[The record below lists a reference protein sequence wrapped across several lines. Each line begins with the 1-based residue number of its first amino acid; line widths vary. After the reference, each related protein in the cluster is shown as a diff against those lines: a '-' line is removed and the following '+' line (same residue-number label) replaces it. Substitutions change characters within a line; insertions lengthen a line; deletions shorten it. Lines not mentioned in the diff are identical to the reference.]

1 MNKKFLSAI
10 LFGALMVSSTGTFV
24 SCKDYDDDIDN
35 INKELTDIK
44 SKLSDLES
52 KVTTGGAYVTKIESV
67 EGGLKVSVSDGTSY
81 NLTIAGTPAGST
93 VVIDKTTGEISIDG
107 TPTGFF
113 ATTGTTPQGESTAP
127 YVKDGFW
134 YFYDDATKA
143 FVKSEYKA
151 SGNAWAVQKGDSV
164 VLHIPNEAGVMQEI
178 TLPTSSS
185 ALTALNATSSNW
197 TSGKNIAWSKAG
209 ADVTWAGKKG
219 NVTAGQLLIS
229 QLGSETATV
238 TPASYD
244 LGAQTLTL
252 VDIDGKTAPV
262 TVTATAAEGD
272 YVTDRAASPSG
283 KWNLAIAMT
292 DEVTA
297 DNIATA
303 FTKKVNGVDK
313 NVKYA
318 LAVNGT
324 VMTGYEYVID
334 TQTVNESKTNTAYNK
349 DQIDLASKNV
359 ALGTSTL
366 SLNAATAAQAYDSY
380 LTFEGA
386 SKTLAE
392 AKGIT
397 VDGMNITVPATAAAA
412 ATPGLSVTVNILD
425 ITGKIA
431 KNNVALTIAGASVS
445 ETETVAPVSIKISTV
460 NSFSVDLGTIFTNL
474 DANIAQ
480 NADATKTTVTTAD
493 GNFFALTST
502 TAANGLFNVAGNDKI
517 AFKKADGSAATI
529 AERNATK
536 AVITLKMDGGTGSS
550 YVSAAKDIAN
560 IYGTFN
566 LTLTLKDKQGNE
578 LKKVIV
584 PVTVSKPEFDDYY
597 TANQYAGWNEG
608 VLSSVID
615 NSGNTPAFTMP
626 TNLYT
631 INKKAD
637 GTTGMTDAQ
646 PDYVYTYKKAAVDI
660 DNSEVKEAASITF
673 DDVVKDG
680 FLKTTDYKVKASK
693 EVVTVNALTNGGS
706 AEDNKISVSKEFT
719 MKLAPAFNKAK
730 LVYYTNGVAGTV
742 AAVNADGI
750 IAPLTGD
757 GTANKPKNGLA
768 LQYGDE
774 EIAVSA
780 TAIPAS
786 ESDDHKLGGYKVTTG
801 SAATGAV
808 VVGFAKSAESAGTGV
823 NLETGDTGVKIT
835 GLNAG
840 QGGELVVTFTDYA
853 GIKTQATIEYK
864 K

>member
-1 MNKKFLSAI
+1 
-10 LFGALMVSSTGTFV
+10 MVSSTGTFV

-185 ALTALNATSSNW
+185 ALTALNATPNNW
-197 TSGKNIAWSKAG
+197 ISGKNIAWSKAG

-219 NVTAGQLLIS
+219 NVTAGQLLIG

-244 LGAQTLTL
+244 LGAQELTL

-349 DQIDLASKNV
+349 NQIGLASANV

-397 VDGMNITVPATAAAA
+397 VDGMNITVPATAAA
-412 ATPGLSVTVNILD
+412 TSGLSVTVNILD

-431 KNNVALTIAGASVS
+431 KKDVDLTIAGASVS

-502 TAANGLFNVAGNDKI
+502 ISIGDGLYKVAENTAI
-517 AFKKADGSAATI
+517 AFKKADGGAATI
-529 AERNATK
+529 AARNATK
-536 AVITLKMDGGTGSS
+536 AVITLDYASS
-550 YVSAAKDIAN
+550 KYTTAAKDIAN

-646 PDYVYTYKKAAVDI
+646 PDYVYTYKKAAVD
-660 DNSEVKEAASITF
+660 NSEVKEAASITF
-673 DDVVKDG
+673 NDVVKDG
-680 FLKTTDYKVKASK
+680 FLKTTDYKVKASN
-693 EVVTVNALTNGGS
+693 EVVTVNALTGVSN
-706 AEDNKISVSKEFT
+706 AAADNTISVSKEFT

-774 EIAVSA
+774 EIAVST

-808 VVGFAKSAESAGTGV
+808 VVEFAKSAESAGGSVT
-823 NLETGDTGVKIT
+823 LETGDAGVKIAD
-835 GLNAG
+835 LNAG

>member
-185 ALTALNATSSNW
+185 ALTALDATLNNW
-197 TSGKNIAWSKAG
+197 ISGKNIAWSKAG

-219 NVTAGQLLIS
+219 NVAAGQLLIG

-244 LGAQTLTL
+244 LGAQELTL

-349 DQIDLASKNV
+349 NQIGLASANV

-397 VDGMNITVPATAAAA
+397 VDGMNITVPATAAA
-412 ATPGLSVTVNILD
+412 TPGLSVTVNILD

-431 KNNVALTIAGASVS
+431 KKDIILTIAGASVS

-502 TAANGLFNVAGNDKI
+502 TSIGDGLYKVAENTAI
-517 AFKKADGSAATI
+517 AFKKADGGAATI
-529 AERNATK
+529 AARNATK
-536 AVITLKMDGGTGSS
+536 AVITLDYASS
-550 YVSAAKDIAN
+550 KYTTAAKDIAN

-646 PDYVYTYKKAAVDI
+646 PDYVYTYKKAAVD
-660 DNSEVKEAASITF
+660 NSEVKEAASITF
-673 DDVVKDG
+673 NDVVKDG
-680 FLKTTDYKVKASK
+680 FLKTTDYKVKASN
-693 EVVTVNALTNGGS
+693 EVVTVNALTGVSN
-706 AEDNKISVSKEFT
+706 AAADNTISVSKEFT

-774 EIAVSA
+774 EIAVST

-808 VVGFAKSAESAGTGV
+808 VVEFAKSAESAGGSVT
-823 NLETGDTGVKIT
+823 LETGDAGVKIAD
-835 GLNAG
+835 LNAG

>member
-178 TLPTSSS
+178 TLLTSSS
-185 ALTALNATSSNW
+185 ALTALNATPSNW

-219 NVTAGQLLIS
+219 NVAAGQLLIG

-244 LGAQTLTL
+244 LGAQELTL

-349 DQIDLASKNV
+349 ANIGLASANV

-397 VDGMNITVPATAAAA
+397 VDGMNITVPATAAA
-412 ATPGLSVTVNILD
+412 TPGLSVTVNILD

-431 KNNVALTIAGASVS
+431 KKDVVLTIAGASVS

-493 GNFFALTST
+493 GNFFALTSAT
-502 TAANGLFNVAGNDKI
+502 SIGDGLYKVAENTAI
-517 AFKKADGSAATI
+517 AFKKADGGAATI
-529 AERNATK
+529 AARNAIK
-536 AVITLKMDGGTGSS
+536 AVITLNYTGSK
-550 YVSAAKDIAN
+550 YTTAAKDLAN

-566 LTLTLKDKQGNE
+566 LTLTLKDAQGNE

-608 VLSSVID
+608 ILSSVID
-615 NSGNTPAFTMP
+615 NSGNSPAFTMP

-637 GTTGMTDAQ
+637 GTGMTDAQ
-646 PDYVYTYKKAAVDI
+646 PGYTYTYKKAAV

-673 DDVVKDG
+673 TDVVKDG
-680 FLKTTDYKVKASK
+680 FLKTTDYKVKANK
-693 EVVTVNALTNGGS
+693 EVVTVNALTGASN
-706 AEDNKISVSKEFT
+706 AAADNTISVSKEFT

-750 IAPLTGD
+750 IAALTED
-757 GTANKPKNGLA
+757 KTANKPKNGLA

-774 EIAVSA
+774 EIAVST

-786 ESDDHKLGGYKVTTG
+786 ASASNKLGGYQVST
-801 SAATGAV
+801 ADATSGATIK
-808 VVGFAKSAESAGTGV
+808 VGFAKSAESAGGSVT
-823 NLETGDTGVKIT
+823 LEAGDTGVKII

>member
-1 MNKKFLSAI
+1 MI
-10 LFGALMVSSTGTFV
+10 G
-24 SCKDYDDDIDN
+24 
-35 INKELTDIK
+35 
-44 SKLSDLES
+44 
-52 KVTTGGAYVTKIESV
+52 
-67 EGGLKVSVSDGTSY
+67 
-81 NLTIAGTPAGST
+81 
-93 VVIDKTTGEISIDG
+93 
-107 TPTGFF
+107 
-113 ATTGTTPQGESTAP
+113 
-127 YVKDGFW
+127 
-134 YFYDDATKA
+134 
-143 FVKSEYKA
+143 
-151 SGNAWAVQKGDSV
+151 
-164 VLHIPNEAGVMQEI
+164 
-178 TLPTSSS
+178 
-185 ALTALNATSSNW
+185 
-197 TSGKNIAWSKAG
+197 
-209 ADVTWAGKKG
+209 
-219 NVTAGQLLIS
+219 

-244 LGAQTLTL
+244 LGAQELTL

-334 TQTVNESKTNTAYNK
+334 TQTVNESKTNTAYNEAN
-349 DQIDLASKNV
+349 IGLASANV

-386 SKTLAE
+386 SKSLAE

-397 VDGMNITVPATAAAA
+397 VDGMNITVPATAAA
-412 ATPGLSVTVNILD
+412 TPGLSVTVNILD
-425 ITGKIA
+425 IIGKIA
-431 KNNVALTIAGASVS
+431 KNNVALTIAGTSVS

-517 AFKKADGSAATI
+517 AFKQADGGAASI
-529 AERNATK
+529 AARNATK
-536 AVITLKMDGGTGSS
+536 AVITLNYAGSK
-550 YVSAAKDIAN
+550 YTTAAKDLAN

-646 PDYVYTYKKAAVDI
+646 PDYVYTYKKAAVD
-660 DNSEVKEAASITF
+660 NSEVKEAASITF
-673 DDVVKDG
+673 NDVVKDG
-680 FLKTTDYKVKASK
+680 FLKTTDYKVKASN

-706 AEDNKISVSKEFT
+706 AEDNEISVSKEFT

-750 IAPLTGD
+750 IAALTGD

-774 EIAVSA
+774 EIAVST
-780 TAIPAS
+780 TAIPTSA
-786 ESDDHKLGGYKVTTG
+786 SDDHKLGGYKVTTG
-801 SAATGAV
+801 STATGAV
-808 VVGFAKSAESAGTGV
+808 VVGFAKSAESAGGSVT
-823 NLETGDTGVKIT
+823 LETSDTGVKIAD
-835 GLNAG
+835 LNAG

>member
-1 MNKKFLSAI
+1 
-10 LFGALMVSSTGTFV
+10 MVSSTGTFV
-24 SCKDYDDDIDN
+24 SCKDYDDDIDE

-185 ALTALNATSSNW
+185 ALTALNATPSNW

-219 NVTAGQLLIS
+219 NVTAGQLLIG

-349 DQIDLASKNV
+349 NQIGLASANV

-397 VDGMNITVPATAAAA
+397 VDGMNITVPATAAA
-412 ATPGLSVTVNILD
+412 TSGLSVTVNILD

-431 KNNVALTIAGASVS
+431 KKDIILTIAGASVS

-493 GNFFALTST
+493 GNFFALTSAT
-502 TAANGLFNVAGNDKI
+502 SIGDGLYKVAENTAI
-517 AFKKADGSAATI
+517 AFKKADGGAAAI
-529 AERNATK
+529 AARNATK

-615 NSGNTPAFTMP
+615 NSTQNTPAFTMP

-646 PDYVYTYKKAAVDI
+646 PGYVYTYKKAAV

-673 DDVVKDG
+673 TDVVKDG
-680 FLKTTDYKVKASK
+680 FLKTTDYKVKASN

-706 AEDNKISVSKEFT
+706 AEDNGISVSKEFT

-750 IAPLTGD
+750 IAALTGD

-774 EIAVSA
+774 EIAVST

-786 ESDDHKLGGYKVTTG
+786 ASASNKLGGYQVST
-801 SAATGAV
+801 ADATSGATIK
-808 VVGFAKSAESAGTGV
+808 VGFAKSAESAGGSVT
-823 NLETGDTGVKIT
+823 LETSDTGVKIAD
-835 GLNAG
+835 LNAG

>member
-1 MNKKFLSAI
+1 
-10 LFGALMVSSTGTFV
+10 MVSSTGTFV

-185 ALTALNATSSNW
+185 ALTALNATPNNW
-197 TSGKNIAWSKAG
+197 ISGKNIAWSKAG

-219 NVTAGQLLIS
+219 NVTAGQLLIG

-244 LGAQTLTL
+244 LGAQELTL

-349 DQIDLASKNV
+349 ANIGLANANV

-397 VDGMNITVPATAAAA
+397 VDGMNITVPATAAA
-412 ATPGLSVTVNILD
+412 TSGLSVTVNILD

-431 KNNVALTIAGASVS
+431 KKDIILTIAGASVS

-502 TAANGLFNVAGNDKI
+502 TSIGDGLYKVAENTAI
-517 AFKKADGSAATI
+517 AFKKADGGAATI
-529 AERNATK
+529 AARNATK
-536 AVITLKMDGGTGSS
+536 AVITLDYASS
-550 YVSAAKDIAN
+550 KYTTAAKDIAN

-646 PDYVYTYKKAAVDI
+646 PDYVYTYKKAAVD
-660 DNSEVKEAASITF
+660 NSEVKEAASITF
-673 DDVVKDG
+673 NDVVKDG
-680 FLKTTDYKVKASK
+680 FLKTTDYKVKASN
-693 EVVTVNALTNGGS
+693 EVVTVNALTGVSN
-706 AEDNKISVSKEFT
+706 AAADNTISVSKEFT

-730 LVYYTNGVAGTV
+730 LVYYTDGVAGTV
-742 AAVNADGI
+742 AAVGVDNV
-750 IAPLTGD
+750 IATLSGD
-757 GTANKPKNGLA
+757 GTKDNKYNGLA
-768 LQYGDE
+768 LEYGDE
-774 EIAVSA
+774 ILAVNSGKIGQTTTEKLNNYTILDA
-780 TAIPAS
+780 SGTAAEGVVKIELSLAENS
-786 ESDDHKLGGYKVTTG
+786 LGELESTPLT
-801 SAATGAV
+801 ATGVALKALAP
-808 VVGFAKSAESAGTGV
+808 GNSGK
-823 NLETGDTGVKIT
+823 LI
-835 GLNAG
+835 
-840 QGGELVVTFTDYA
+840 VTFTDYA

>member
-1 MNKKFLSAI
+1 
-10 LFGALMVSSTGTFV
+10 MVSSTGTFV

-185 ALTALNATSSNW
+185 ALTALNATPSNW

-219 NVTAGQLLIS
+219 NVAAGQLLIG

-244 LGAQTLTL
+244 LGAQELTL

-334 TQTVNESKTNTAYNK
+334 TQTVNESKTNTAYNEAN
-349 DQIDLASKNV
+349 IGLASANV

-397 VDGMNITVPATAAAA
+397 VDGMNITVPATAAA
-412 ATPGLSVTVNILD
+412 TPGLSVTVNILD

-431 KNNVALTIAGASVS
+431 KKDVVLTIAGASVS

-493 GNFFALTST
+493 GNFFALTSATSIGDGLYKVAENT
-502 TAANGLFNVAGNDKI
+502 TI
-517 AFKKADGSAATI
+517 AFKKADGGAATI
-529 AERNATK
+529 AARNAIK
-536 AVITLKMDGGTGSS
+536 AVITLNYTGSK
-550 YVSAAKDIAN
+550 YTTAAKDLAN

-566 LTLTLKDKQGNE
+566 LTLTLKDAQGNE

-608 VLSSVID
+608 ILSSVID
-615 NSGNTPAFTMP
+615 NSGNSPAFTMP

-637 GTTGMTDAQ
+637 GTGMTDAQ
-646 PDYVYTYKKAAVDI
+646 PGYTYTYKKAAV

-673 DDVVKDG
+673 TDVVKDG
-680 FLKTTDYKVKASK
+680 FLKTTDYKVKANK
-693 EVVTVNALTNGGS
+693 EVVTVNALTGASN
-706 AEDNKISVSKEFT
+706 AAADNTISVSKEFT

-750 IAPLTGD
+750 IAALTED
-757 GTANKPKNGLA
+757 KTANKPKNGLA

-774 EIAVSA
+774 EIAVGT

-786 ESDDHKLGGYKVTTG
+786 ASASNKLGGYQVST
-801 SAATGAV
+801 ADATSGATIK
-808 VVGFAKSAESAGTGV
+808 VGFAKSAESAGGSVT
-823 NLETGDTGVKIT
+823 LEAGDTGVKIT

>member
-185 ALTALNATSSNW
+185 ALTALDATLNNW
-197 TSGKNIAWSKAG
+197 ISGKNIAWSKAG

-219 NVTAGQLLIS
+219 NVTAGQLLIG

-244 LGAQTLTL
+244 LGAQELTL

-349 DQIDLASKNV
+349 NQIGLASANV

-397 VDGMNITVPATAAAA
+397 VDGMNITVPATAAA
-412 ATPGLSVTVNILD
+412 TPGLSVTVNILD

-431 KNNVALTIAGASVS
+431 KKDVDLTIAGASVS

-502 TAANGLFNVAGNDKI
+502 ISIGDGLYKVAENTAI
-517 AFKKADGSAATI
+517 AFKKADGGAATI
-529 AERNATK
+529 AARNATK
-536 AVITLKMDGGTGSS
+536 AVITLDYASS
-550 YVSAAKDIAN
+550 KYTTAAKDIAN

-646 PDYVYTYKKAAVDI
+646 PDYVYTYKKAAVD
-660 DNSEVKEAASITF
+660 NSEVKEAASITF
-673 DDVVKDG
+673 NDVVKDG
-680 FLKTTDYKVKASK
+680 FLKTTDYKVKASN
-693 EVVTVNALTNGGS
+693 EVVTVNALTGVSN
-706 AEDNKISVSKEFT
+706 AAADNTISVSKEFT

-774 EIAVSA
+774 EIAVST

-808 VVGFAKSAESAGTGV
+808 VVEFAKSAESAGGSVT
-823 NLETGDTGVKIT
+823 LETGDAGVKIAD
-835 GLNAG
+835 LNAG

>member
-1 MNKKFLSAI
+1 M
-10 LFGALMVSSTGTFV
+10 

-185 ALTALNATSSNW
+185 ALTALNATPSNW

-219 NVTAGQLLIS
+219 NVAAGQLLIG

-244 LGAQTLTL
+244 LGAQELTL

-349 DQIDLASKNV
+349 ANIGLASANV

-397 VDGMNITVPATAAAA
+397 VDGMNITVPATAAA
-412 ATPGLSVTVNILD
+412 TPGLSVTVNILD

-431 KNNVALTIAGASVS
+431 KKDVVLTIAGASVS

-493 GNFFALTST
+493 GNFFALTSAT
-502 TAANGLFNVAGNDKI
+502 SIGDGLYKVAENTAI
-517 AFKKADGSAATI
+517 AFKKADGGAATI
-529 AERNATK
+529 AARNAIK
-536 AVITLKMDGGTGSS
+536 AVITLNYTGSK
-550 YVSAAKDIAN
+550 YTTAAKDLAN

-566 LTLTLKDKQGNE
+566 LTLTLKDAQGNE

-608 VLSSVID
+608 ILSSVID
-615 NSGNTPAFTMP
+615 NSGNSPAFTMP

-637 GTTGMTDAQ
+637 GTGMTDAQ
-646 PDYVYTYKKAAVDI
+646 PGYTYTYKKAAV

-673 DDVVKDG
+673 TDVVKDS
-680 FLKTTDYKVKASK
+680 FLKTTDYKVKANK
-693 EVVTVNALTNGGS
+693 EVVTVNALTGASN
-706 AEDNKISVSKEFT
+706 AAADNTISVSKEFT

-750 IAPLTGD
+750 IAALTED
-757 GTANKPKNGLA
+757 KTANKPKNGLA

-774 EIAVSA
+774 EIAVST

-786 ESDDHKLGGYKVTTG
+786 ASASNKLGGYQVST
-801 SAATGAV
+801 ADATSGATIK
-808 VVGFAKSAESAGTGV
+808 VGFAKSAESAGGSVT
-823 NLETGDTGVKIT
+823 LEAGDTGVKIT

>member
-1 MNKKFLSAI
+1 
-10 LFGALMVSSTGTFV
+10 MVSSTGTFV

-185 ALTALNATSSNW
+185 ALTALNATPSNW

-219 NVTAGQLLIS
+219 NVTAGQLLIG

-244 LGAQTLTL
+244 LGAQELTL

-349 DQIDLASKNV
+349 ANIGLANANV

-386 SKTLAE
+386 SKSLAE

-397 VDGMNITVPATAAAA
+397 VDGMNITVPATAAA
-412 ATPGLSVTVNILD
+412 TSGLSVTVNILD

-431 KNNVALTIAGASVS
+431 KKDIILTIAGASVS

-502 TAANGLFNVAGNDKI
+502 TAANGLFNVADNGKI
-517 AFKKADGSAATI
+517 AFKKADGGAASI
-529 AERNATK
+529 AARNATK
-536 AVITLKMDGGTGSS
+536 AVITLNYAGSK
-550 YVSAAKDIAN
+550 YTTAAKDLAN

-566 LTLTLKDKQGNE
+566 LTLTLKDAQGNE

-615 NSGNTPAFTMP
+615 NSTQNTPAFTMP

-637 GTTGMTDAQ
+637 GTGMTDAQ
-646 PDYVYTYKKAAVDI
+646 PGYTYTYKKADA
-660 DNSEVKEAASITF
+660 SEVKNVDAITF
-673 DDVVKDG
+673 NDVVKNG
-680 FLKTTDYKVKASK
+680 FLKTTDYKVKANK
-693 EVVTVNALTNGGS
+693 EVVTVNALTGVSN
-706 AEDNKISVSKEFT
+706 AAADNTISVSKEFT

-750 IAPLTGD
+750 IAALTGD

-774 EIAVSA
+774 EIAVST

-786 ESDDHKLGGYKVTTG
+786 ASASNKLGGYQVSTADATSGATIKVE
-801 SAATGAV
+801 
-808 VVGFAKSAESAGTGV
+808 FAKSAESAGGSV
-823 NLETGDTGVKIT
+823 NLESGNTGVKIAD
-835 GLNAG
+835 LNAG

>member
-1 MNKKFLSAI
+1 
-10 LFGALMVSSTGTFV
+10 MVSSTGTFV

-185 ALTALNATSSNW
+185 ALTALNATPSNW

-219 NVTAGQLLIS
+219 NVAAGQLLIG

-244 LGAQTLTL
+244 LGAQELTL

-349 DQIDLASKNV
+349 ANIGLASANV

-386 SKTLAE
+386 SKILAE

-397 VDGMNITVPATAAAA
+397 VDGMNITVPATAAA
-412 ATPGLSVTVNILD
+412 TPGLSVTVNILD

-431 KNNVALTIAGASVS
+431 KKDVVLTIAGASVS

-493 GNFFALTST
+493 GNFFALTSAT
-502 TAANGLFNVAGNDKI
+502 SIGDGLYKVAENTAI
-517 AFKKADGSAATI
+517 AFKKADGGAATI
-529 AERNATK
+529 AARNAIK
-536 AVITLKMDGGTGSS
+536 AVITLNYTGSK
-550 YVSAAKDIAN
+550 YTTAAKDLAN

-566 LTLTLKDKQGNE
+566 LTLTLKDAQGNE

-608 VLSSVID
+608 ILSSVID
-615 NSGNTPAFTMP
+615 NSGNSPAFTMP

-637 GTTGMTDAQ
+637 GTGMTDAQ
-646 PDYVYTYKKAAVDI
+646 PGYTYTYKKAAV

-673 DDVVKDG
+673 IDVVKDG
-680 FLKTTDYKVKASK
+680 FLKTTDYKVKANK
-693 EVVTVNALTNGGS
+693 EVVTVNALTGASN
-706 AEDNKISVSKEFT
+706 AAADNTISVSKEFT

-750 IAPLTGD
+750 IAALTED
-757 GTANKPKNGLA
+757 KTANKPKNGLA

-774 EIAVSA
+774 EIAVST

-786 ESDDHKLGGYKVTTG
+786 ASASNKLGGYQVST
-801 SAATGAV
+801 ADATSGATIK
-808 VVGFAKSAESAGTGV
+808 VGFAKSAESAGGSVT
-823 NLETGDTGVKIT
+823 LEAGDTGVKII

>member
-185 ALTALNATSSNW
+185 ALTALNATPSNW

-219 NVTAGQLLIS
+219 NVAAGQLLIG

-244 LGAQTLTL
+244 LGAQELTL

-349 DQIDLASKNV
+349 ANIGLASANV

-397 VDGMNITVPATAAAA
+397 VDGMNITVPATAAA
-412 ATPGLSVTVNILD
+412 TPGLSVTVNILD

-431 KNNVALTIAGASVS
+431 KKDVVLTIAGASVS

-493 GNFFALTST
+493 GNFFALTSAT
-502 TAANGLFNVAGNDKI
+502 SIGDGLYKVAENTAI
-517 AFKKADGSAATI
+517 AFKKADGGAATI
-529 AERNATK
+529 AARNAIK
-536 AVITLKMDGGTGSS
+536 AVITLNYTGSK
-550 YVSAAKDIAN
+550 YTTAAKDLAN

-566 LTLTLKDKQGNE
+566 LTLTLKDAQGNE

-608 VLSSVID
+608 ILSSVID
-615 NSGNTPAFTMP
+615 NSGNSPAFTMP

-637 GTTGMTDAQ
+637 GTGMTDAQ
-646 PDYVYTYKKAAVDI
+646 PGYTYTYKKAAV

-673 DDVVKDG
+673 TDVVKDG
-680 FLKTTDYKVKASK
+680 FLKTTDYKVKANK
-693 EVVTVNALTNGGS
+693 KVVTVNALTGASN
-706 AEDNKISVSKEFT
+706 AAADNTISVSKEFT

-750 IAPLTGD
+750 IAALTED
-757 GTANKPKNGLA
+757 KTANKPKNGLA

-774 EIAVSA
+774 EIAVST

-786 ESDDHKLGGYKVTTG
+786 ASASNKLGGYQVST
-801 SAATGAV
+801 ADATSGATIK
-808 VVGFAKSAESAGTGV
+808 VGFAKSAESAGGSVT
-823 NLETGDTGVKIT
+823 LEAGNTGVKIT

>member
-1 MNKKFLSAI
+1 
-10 LFGALMVSSTGTFV
+10 MVSSTGTFV

-185 ALTALNATSSNW
+185 ALTALNATPNNW
-197 TSGKNIAWSKAG
+197 ISGKNIAWSKAG

-219 NVTAGQLLIS
+219 NVAAGQLLIG

-244 LGAQTLTL
+244 LGAQELTL

-349 DQIDLASKNV
+349 ANIGLANANV

-397 VDGMNITVPATAAAA
+397 VDGMNITVPATAAA
-412 ATPGLSVTVNILD
+412 TSGLSVTVNILD

-431 KNNVALTIAGASVS
+431 KKDIILTIAGASVS

-502 TAANGLFNVAGNDKI
+502 ISIGDGLYKVAENTAI
-517 AFKKADGSAATI
+517 AFKKADGGAATI
-529 AERNATK
+529 AARNATK
-536 AVITLKMDGGTGSS
+536 AVITLDYASS
-550 YVSAAKDIAN
+550 KYTTAAKDIAN

-646 PDYVYTYKKAAVDI
+646 PDYVYTYKKAAVD
-660 DNSEVKEAASITF
+660 NSEVKEAASITF
-673 DDVVKDG
+673 NDVVKDG
-680 FLKTTDYKVKASK
+680 FLKTTDYKVKASN
-693 EVVTVNALTNGGS
+693 EVVTVNALTGVSN
-706 AEDNKISVSKEFT
+706 AAADNTISVSKEFT

-774 EIAVSA
+774 EIAVST

-808 VVGFAKSAESAGTGV
+808 VVEFAKSAESAGGSVT
-823 NLETGDTGVKIT
+823 LETGDAGVKIAD
-835 GLNAG
+835 LNAG

>member
-185 ALTALNATSSNW
+185 ALTALNATPNNW
-197 TSGKNIAWSKAG
+197 ISGKNIAWSKAG

-219 NVTAGQLLIS
+219 NVTAGQLLIG

-244 LGAQTLTL
+244 LGAQELTL

-349 DQIDLASKNV
+349 ANIGLANANV

-397 VDGMNITVPATAAAA
+397 VDGMNITVPATAAA
-412 ATPGLSVTVNILD
+412 TSGLSVTVNILD

-431 KNNVALTIAGASVS
+431 KKDIILTIAGASVS

-502 TAANGLFNVAGNDKI
+502 ISIGDGLYKVAENTAI
-517 AFKKADGSAATI
+517 AFKKADGGAATI
-529 AERNATK
+529 AARNATK
-536 AVITLKMDGGTGSS
+536 AVITLDYASS
-550 YVSAAKDIAN
+550 KYITAAKDIAN

-646 PDYVYTYKKAAVDI
+646 PDYVYTYKKAAVD
-660 DNSEVKEAASITF
+660 NSEVKEAASITF
-673 DDVVKDG
+673 NDVVKDG
-680 FLKTTDYKVKASK
+680 FLKTTDYKVKASN
-693 EVVTVNALTNGGS
+693 EVVTVNALTGVSN
-706 AEDNKISVSKEFT
+706 AAADNTISVSKEFT

-774 EIAVSA
+774 EIAVST

-808 VVGFAKSAESAGTGV
+808 VVEFAKSAESAGGSVT
-823 NLETGDTGVKIT
+823 LETGDAGVKIAD
-835 GLNAG
+835 LNAG

>member
-67 EGGLKVSVSDGTSY
+67 EGGLKVSVSEGTSY

-113 ATTGTTPQGESTAP
+113 ATTGTTPQGESTAT

-185 ALTALNATSSNW
+185 ALTALNATPSNW

-219 NVTAGQLLIS
+219 NVAAGQLLIG

-244 LGAQTLTL
+244 LGAQELTL

-349 DQIDLASKNV
+349 ANIGLASANV

-397 VDGMNITVPATAAAA
+397 VDGMNITVPATAAA
-412 ATPGLSVTVNILD
+412 TPGLSVTVNILD

-431 KNNVALTIAGASVS
+431 KKDVVLTIAGASVS

-493 GNFFALTST
+493 GNFFALTSAT
-502 TAANGLFNVAGNDKI
+502 SIGDGLYKVAENTAI
-517 AFKKADGSAATI
+517 AFKKADGGAATI
-529 AERNATK
+529 AARNAIK
-536 AVITLKMDGGTGSS
+536 AVITLNYTGSK
-550 YVSAAKDIAN
+550 YTTAAKDLAN

-566 LTLTLKDKQGNE
+566 LTLTLKDAQGNE

-608 VLSSVID
+608 ILSSVID
-615 NSGNTPAFTMP
+615 NSGNSPAFTMP

-637 GTTGMTDAQ
+637 GTGMTDAQ
-646 PDYVYTYKKAAVDI
+646 PGYTYTYKKAAV

-673 DDVVKDG
+673 TDVVKDG
-680 FLKTTDYKVKASK
+680 FLKTTDYKVKANK
-693 EVVTVNALTNGGS
+693 EVVTVNALTGASN
-706 AEDNKISVSKEFT
+706 AAADNTISVSKEFT

-750 IAPLTGD
+750 IAALTED
-757 GTANKPKNGLA
+757 KTANKPKNGLA

-774 EIAVSA
+774 EIAVST

-786 ESDDHKLGGYKVTTG
+786 ASASNKLGGYQVST
-801 SAATGAV
+801 ADATSGATIK
-808 VVGFAKSAESAGTGV
+808 VGFAKSAESAGGSVT
-823 NLETGDTGVKIT
+823 LEAGDTGVKII

>member
-185 ALTALNATSSNW
+185 ALTALNATPNNW
-197 TSGKNIAWSKAG
+197 ISGKNIAWSKAG

-219 NVTAGQLLIS
+219 NVTAGQLLIG

-244 LGAQTLTL
+244 LGAQELTL

-349 DQIDLASKNV
+349 NQIGLASANV

-397 VDGMNITVPATAAAA
+397 VDGMNITVPATAAA
-412 ATPGLSVTVNILD
+412 TPGLSVTVNILD

-431 KNNVALTIAGASVS
+431 KKDVDLTIAGASVS

-502 TAANGLFNVAGNDKI
+502 ISIGDGLYKVAENTAI
-517 AFKKADGSAATI
+517 AFKKADGGAATI
-529 AERNATK
+529 AARNATK
-536 AVITLKMDGGTGSS
+536 AVITLDYASS
-550 YVSAAKDIAN
+550 KYTTAAKDIAN

-608 VLSSVID
+608 ILSSVID
-615 NSGNTPAFTMP
+615 NSTQDAPKVEMSDK
-626 TNLYT
+626 LYT
-631 INKKAD
+631 VNKKAD
-637 GTTGMTDAQ
+637 GSPMTSGNLAYTFKYTG
-646 PDYVYTYKKAAVDI
+646 Y
-660 DNSEVKEAASITF
+660 
-673 DDVVKDG
+673 DG
-680 FLKTTDYKVKASK
+680 SSQSGYQL
-693 EVVTVNALTNGGS
+693 
-706 AEDNKISVSKEFT
+706 
-719 MKLAPAFNKAK
+719 PR
-730 LVYYTNGVAGTV
+730 
-742 AAVNADGI
+742 
-750 IAPLTGD
+750 
-757 GTANKPKNGLA
+757 KP
-768 LQYGDE
+768 
-774 EIAVSA
+774 
-780 TAIPAS
+780 
-786 ESDDHKLGGYKVTTG
+786 
-801 SAATGAV
+801 
-808 VVGFAKSAESAGTGV
+808 
-823 NLETGDTGVKIT
+823 
-835 GLNAG
+835 
-840 QGGELVVTFTDYA
+840 
-853 GIKTQATIEYK
+853 
-864 K
+864 

>member
-1 MNKKFLSAI
+1 
-10 LFGALMVSSTGTFV
+10 MVSSTGTFV

-185 ALTALNATSSNW
+185 ALTALNATPSNW

-219 NVTAGQLLIS
+219 NVTAGQLLIG

-244 LGAQTLTL
+244 LGAQELTL

-349 DQIDLASKNV
+349 ANIGLASANV

-397 VDGMNITVPATAAAA
+397 VDGMNITVPATAAA
-412 ATPGLSVTVNILD
+412 TPGLSVTVNILD

-431 KNNVALTIAGASVS
+431 KKDVVLTIAGASVS

-493 GNFFALTST
+493 GNFFALTSAT
-502 TAANGLFNVAGNDKI
+502 SIGDGLYKVAENTAI
-517 AFKKADGSAATI
+517 AFKKADGGAATI
-529 AERNATK
+529 AARNAIK
-536 AVITLKMDGGTGSS
+536 AVITLNYTGSK
-550 YVSAAKDIAN
+550 YTTAAKDLAN

-566 LTLTLKDKQGNE
+566 LTLTLKDAQGNE

-608 VLSSVID
+608 ILSSVID
-615 NSGNTPAFTMP
+615 NSGNSPAFTMP

-637 GTTGMTDAQ
+637 GTGMTDAQ
-646 PDYVYTYKKAAVDI
+646 PGYTYTYKKAAV

-673 DDVVKDG
+673 TDVVKDG
-680 FLKTTDYKVKASK
+680 FLKTTDYKVKANK
-693 EVVTVNALTNGGS
+693 EVVTVNALTGASN
-706 AEDNKISVSKEFT
+706 AAADNTISVSKEFT

-750 IAPLTGD
+750 IAALTED
-757 GTANKPKNGLA
+757 KTANKPKNGLA

-774 EIAVSA
+774 EIAVST

-786 ESDDHKLGGYKVTTG
+786 ANASNKLGGYQVST
-801 SAATGAV
+801 ADATSGATIK
-808 VVGFAKSAESAGTGV
+808 VGFAKSAESAGGSVT
-823 NLETGDTGVKIT
+823 LEAGDTGVKIT

>member
-1 MNKKFLSAI
+1 
-10 LFGALMVSSTGTFV
+10 MVSSTGTFV

-185 ALTALNATSSNW
+185 ALTALNATPSNW

-219 NVTAGQLLIS
+219 NVAAGQLLIG
-229 QLGSETATV
+229 QLESETATV

-244 LGAQTLTL
+244 LGAQELTL

-349 DQIDLASKNV
+349 ANIGLASANV

-397 VDGMNITVPATAAAA
+397 VDGMNITVPATAAA
-412 ATPGLSVTVNILD
+412 TPGLSVTVNILD

-431 KNNVALTIAGASVS
+431 KKDVVLTIAGASVS

-493 GNFFALTST
+493 GNFFALTSAT
-502 TAANGLFNVAGNDKI
+502 SIGDGLYKVAENTAI
-517 AFKKADGSAATI
+517 AFKKADGGAATI
-529 AERNATK
+529 AARNAIK
-536 AVITLKMDGGTGSS
+536 AVITLNYTGSK
-550 YVSAAKDIAN
+550 YTTAAKDLAN

-566 LTLTLKDKQGNE
+566 LTLTLKDAQGNE

-608 VLSSVID
+608 ILSSVID
-615 NSGNTPAFTMP
+615 NSGNSPAFTMP

-637 GTTGMTDAQ
+637 GTGMTDAQ
-646 PDYVYTYKKAAVDI
+646 PGYTYTYKKAAV

-673 DDVVKDG
+673 TDVVKDG
-680 FLKTTDYKVKASK
+680 FLKTTDYKVKANK
-693 EVVTVNALTNGGS
+693 EVVTVNALTGASN
-706 AEDNKISVSKEFT
+706 AAADNTISVSKEFT

-750 IAPLTGD
+750 IAALTED
-757 GTANKPKNGLA
+757 KIANKPKNGLA

-774 EIAVSA
+774 EIAVST

-786 ESDDHKLGGYKVTTG
+786 ASASNKLGGYQVST
-801 SAATGAV
+801 ADATSGATIK
-808 VVGFAKSAESAGTGV
+808 VGFAKSAESAGGSVT
-823 NLETGDTGVKIT
+823 LEAGDAGVKIT

>member
-1 MNKKFLSAI
+1 
-10 LFGALMVSSTGTFV
+10 MVSSTGTFV

-185 ALTALNATSSNW
+185 ALTALDATLNNW
-197 TSGKNIAWSKAG
+197 ISGKNIAWSKAG

-219 NVTAGQLLIS
+219 NVAAGQLLIG

-244 LGAQTLTL
+244 LGAQELTL

-349 DQIDLASKNV
+349 ANIGLANANV

-397 VDGMNITVPATAAAA
+397 VDGMNITVPATAAA
-412 ATPGLSVTVNILD
+412 TSGLSVTVNILD

-431 KNNVALTIAGASVS
+431 KKDVDLTIAGASVS

-502 TAANGLFNVAGNDKI
+502 TSIGDGLYKVAENTAI
-517 AFKKADGSAATI
+517 AFKKADGGAATI
-529 AERNATK
+529 AARNATK
-536 AVITLKMDGGTGSS
+536 AVITLDYASS
-550 YVSAAKDIAN
+550 KYTTAAKDIAN

-646 PDYVYTYKKAAVDI
+646 PDYVYTYKKAAVD
-660 DNSEVKEAASITF
+660 NSEVKEAASITF
-673 DDVVKDG
+673 NDVVKDG
-680 FLKTTDYKVKASK
+680 FLKTTDYKVKASN
-693 EVVTVNALTNGGS
+693 EVVTVNALTGVSN
-706 AEDNKISVSKEFT
+706 AAADNTISVSKEFT

-730 LVYYTNGVAGTV
+730 LVYYTDGVAGTV
-742 AAVNADGI
+742 AAVGVDNV
-750 IAPLTGD
+750 IATLSGD
-757 GTANKPKNGLA
+757 GTKDNKYNGLA
-768 LQYGDE
+768 LEYGDE
-774 EIAVSA
+774 ILAVNSGKIGQTTTEKLNNYTILDA
-780 TAIPAS
+780 SGTADEGVVKIELSLAENS
-786 ESDDHKLGGYKVTTG
+786 LGGLESTPLT
-801 SAATGAV
+801 ATGVALKALAP
-808 VVGFAKSAESAGTGV
+808 GNSGK
-823 NLETGDTGVKIT
+823 LI
-835 GLNAG
+835 
-840 QGGELVVTFTDYA
+840 VTFTDYA

>member
-1 MNKKFLSAI
+1 
-10 LFGALMVSSTGTFV
+10 MVSSTGTFV

-185 ALTALNATSSNW
+185 ALTALNATPSNW

-219 NVTAGQLLIS
+219 NVAAGQLLIG

-244 LGAQTLTL
+244 LGAQELTL

-349 DQIDLASKNV
+349 ANIGLASVNV

-397 VDGMNITVPATAAAA
+397 VDGMNITVPATAAA
-412 ATPGLSVTVNILD
+412 TPGLSVTVNILD

-431 KNNVALTIAGASVS
+431 KKDVVLTIAGASVS

-493 GNFFALTST
+493 GNFFALTSAT
-502 TAANGLFNVAGNDKI
+502 SIGDGLYKVAENTAI
-517 AFKKADGSAATI
+517 AFKKADGGAATI
-529 AERNATK
+529 AARNAIK
-536 AVITLKMDGGTGSS
+536 AVITLNYTGSK
-550 YVSAAKDIAN
+550 YTTAAKDLAN

-566 LTLTLKDKQGNE
+566 LTLTLKDAQGNE

-608 VLSSVID
+608 ILSSVID
-615 NSGNTPAFTMP
+615 NSGNSPAFTMP

-637 GTTGMTDAQ
+637 GTGMTDAQ
-646 PDYVYTYKKAAVDI
+646 PGYTYTYKKAAV

-673 DDVVKDG
+673 TDVVKDG
-680 FLKTTDYKVKASK
+680 FLKTTDYKVKANK
-693 EVVTVNALTNGGS
+693 EVVTVNALTGASN
-706 AEDNKISVSKEFT
+706 AAADNTISVSKEFT

-750 IAPLTGD
+750 IAALTED
-757 GTANKPKNGLA
+757 KTANKPKNGLA

-774 EIAVSA
+774 EIAVST

-786 ESDDHKLGGYKVTTG
+786 ASASNKLGGYQVST
-801 SAATGAV
+801 ADATSGATIK
-808 VVGFAKSAESAGTGV
+808 VGFAKSAESAGGSVT
-823 NLETGDTGVKIT
+823 LEAGDTGVKII

>member
-185 ALTALNATSSNW
+185 ALTALNATPSNW

-219 NVTAGQLLIS
+219 NVAAGQLLIG

-244 LGAQTLTL
+244 LGAQELTL

-349 DQIDLASKNV
+349 ANIGLASANV

-397 VDGMNITVPATAAAA
+397 VDGMNITVPATAAA
-412 ATPGLSVTVNILD
+412 TPGLSVTVNILD

-431 KNNVALTIAGASVS
+431 KKDVVLTIAGASVS

-493 GNFFALTST
+493 GNFFALTSAT
-502 TAANGLFNVAGNDKI
+502 SIGDGLYKVAENTAI
-517 AFKKADGSAATI
+517 AFKKADGGAATI
-529 AERNATK
+529 AARNAIK
-536 AVITLKMDGGTGSS
+536 AVITLNYTGSK
-550 YVSAAKDIAN
+550 YTTAAKDLAN

-566 LTLTLKDKQGNE
+566 LTLTLKDAQGNE

-608 VLSSVID
+608 ILSSVID
-615 NSGNTPAFTMP
+615 NSGNSPAFTMP

-637 GTTGMTDAQ
+637 GTGMTNAQ
-646 PDYVYTYKKAAVDI
+646 PGYTYTYKKAAVN
-660 DNSEVKEAASITF
+660 NSEVKEAASITF
-673 DDVVKDG
+673 TDVVKDG
-680 FLKTTDYKVKASK
+680 FLKTTDYKVKANK
-693 EVVTVNALTNGGS
+693 EVVTVNALTGASN
-706 AEDNKISVSKEFT
+706 AAADNTISVSKEFT

-750 IAPLTGD
+750 IAALTED
-757 GTANKPKNGLA
+757 KTANKPKNGLA

-774 EIAVSA
+774 EIAVST

-786 ESDDHKLGGYKVTTG
+786 ASASNKLGGYQVST
-801 SAATGAV
+801 ADATSGATIK
-808 VVGFAKSAESAGTGV
+808 VGFAKSAESAGGSVT
-823 NLETGDTGVKIT
+823 LEAGGTGVKIT

>member
-1 MNKKFLSAI
+1 
-10 LFGALMVSSTGTFV
+10 MVSSTGTFV
-24 SCKDYDDDIDN
+24 SCKDYDDDIDE

-185 ALTALNATSSNW
+185 ALTALNATPSNW

-219 NVTAGQLLIS
+219 NVAAGQLLIG

-244 LGAQTLTL
+244 LGAQELTL

-349 DQIDLASKNV
+349 ANIGLASVNV

-397 VDGMNITVPATAAAA
+397 VDGMNITVPATAAA
-412 ATPGLSVTVNILD
+412 TSGLSVTVNILD

-431 KNNVALTIAGASVS
+431 KKDVALTIAGASVS

-517 AFKKADGSAATI
+517 AFKKADGGAASI
-529 AERNATK
+529 AARNATK

-566 LTLTLKDKQGNE
+566 LTLTLKDAQGNE

-615 NSGNTPAFTMP
+615 NSTQNSPAFTMP

-637 GTTGMTDAQ
+637 STTGMTDAQ
-646 PDYVYTYKKAAVDI
+646 PGYTYTYKKTDA
-660 DNSEVKEAASITF
+660 SEVKNVASITF
-673 DDVVKDG
+673 TDVVKDG

-693 EVVTVNALTNGGS
+693 EVVTVNALTNNGV
-706 AEDNKISVSKEFT
+706 ATDNAISVSKEFT

-774 EIAVSA
+774 EIAVST
-780 TAIPAS
+780 TAIPTSAS
-786 ESDDHKLGGYKVTTG
+786 NDHKLGGYEVTTG

-808 VVGFAKSAESAGTGV
+808 VVEFAKSAESAGTGV
-823 NLETGDTGVKIT
+823 NLEAGDTGVKII

>member
-1 MNKKFLSAI
+1 
-10 LFGALMVSSTGTFV
+10 MVSSTGTFV

-185 ALTALNATSSNW
+185 ALTALNATPSNW

-219 NVTAGQLLIS
+219 NVAAGQLLIG

-244 LGAQTLTL
+244 LGAQELTL

-334 TQTVNESKTNTAYNK
+334 TQTVNESKTNTAYYKAN
-349 DQIDLASKNV
+349 IGLASANV

-397 VDGMNITVPATAAAA
+397 VDGMNITVPATAAA
-412 ATPGLSVTVNILD
+412 TPGLSVTVNILD

-431 KNNVALTIAGASVS
+431 KKDVVLTIAGASVS

-493 GNFFALTST
+493 GNFFALTSAT
-502 TAANGLFNVAGNDKI
+502 SIGDGLYKVAENTAI
-517 AFKKADGSAATI
+517 AFKKADGGAATI
-529 AERNATK
+529 AARNAIK
-536 AVITLKMDGGTGSS
+536 AVITLNYTGSK
-550 YVSAAKDIAN
+550 YTTAAKDLAN

-566 LTLTLKDKQGNE
+566 LTLTLKDAQGNE

-608 VLSSVID
+608 ILSSVID
-615 NSGNTPAFTMP
+615 NSGNSPAFTMP

-637 GTTGMTDAQ
+637 GTGMTDAQ
-646 PDYVYTYKKAAVDI
+646 PGYTYTYKKAAV

-673 DDVVKDG
+673 TDVVKDG
-680 FLKTTDYKVKASK
+680 FLKTTDYKVKANK
-693 EVVTVNALTNGGS
+693 EVVTVNALTGASN
-706 AEDNKISVSKEFT
+706 AAADNTISVSKEFT

-750 IAPLTGD
+750 IAALTED
-757 GTANKPKNGLA
+757 KTANKPKNGLA

-774 EIAVSA
+774 EIAVST

-786 ESDDHKLGGYKVTTG
+786 ASASNKLGGYQVST
-801 SAATGAV
+801 ADATSGATIK
-808 VVGFAKSAESAGTGV
+808 VGFAKSAESAGGSVT
-823 NLETGDTGVKIT
+823 LEAGDTGVKIT

>member
-1 MNKKFLSAI
+1 
-10 LFGALMVSSTGTFV
+10 MVSSTGTFV

-219 NVTAGQLLIS
+219 NVTAGQLLIG

-397 VDGMNITVPATAAAA
+397 VDGMNITVPATAAA
-412 ATPGLSVTVNILD
+412 TPGLSVTVNILD

-480 NADATKTTVTTAD
+480 NADTTKTTVTTAD

-502 TAANGLFNVAGNDKI
+502 TAANGLLNVAGNDKI

>member
-185 ALTALNATSSNW
+185 ALTALNATPNNW
-197 TSGKNIAWSKAG
+197 ISGKNIAWSKAG

-219 NVTAGQLLIS
+219 NVTAGQLLIG

-244 LGAQTLTL
+244 LGAQELTL

-349 DQIDLASKNV
+349 ANIGLANANV

-397 VDGMNITVPATAAAA
+397 VDGMNITVPATAAA
-412 ATPGLSVTVNILD
+412 TSGLSVTVNILD

-431 KNNVALTIAGASVS
+431 KKDIILTIAGASVS

-502 TAANGLFNVAGNDKI
+502 TSIGDGLYKVAENTAI
-517 AFKKADGSAATI
+517 AFKKADGGAATI
-529 AERNATK
+529 AARNATK
-536 AVITLKMDGGTGSS
+536 AVITLDYASS
-550 YVSAAKDIAN
+550 KYITAAKDIAN

-646 PDYVYTYKKAAVDI
+646 PDYVYTYKKAAVD
-660 DNSEVKEAASITF
+660 NSEVKEAASITF
-673 DDVVKDG
+673 NDVVKDG
-680 FLKTTDYKVKASK
+680 FLKTTDYKVKASN
-693 EVVTVNALTNGGS
+693 EVVTVNALTGVSN
-706 AEDNKISVSKEFT
+706 AAADNTISVSKEFT

-774 EIAVSA
+774 EIAVST

-808 VVGFAKSAESAGTGV
+808 VVEFAKSAESAGGSVT
-823 NLETGDTGVKIT
+823 LETGDAGVKIAD
-835 GLNAG
+835 LNAG

>member
-1 MNKKFLSAI
+1 
-10 LFGALMVSSTGTFV
+10 MVSSTGTFV

-185 ALTALNATSSNW
+185 ALTALNATPSNW

-219 NVTAGQLLIS
+219 NVAAGQLLIG

-244 LGAQTLTL
+244 LGAQELTL

-349 DQIDLASKNV
+349 ANIGLASANV

-397 VDGMNITVPATAAAA
+397 VDGMNITVPATAAA
-412 ATPGLSVTVNILD
+412 TPGLSVTVNILD

-431 KNNVALTIAGASVS
+431 KKDVVLTIAGASVS

-493 GNFFALTST
+493 GNFFALTSAT
-502 TAANGLFNVAGNDKI
+502 SIGDGLYKVAENTAI
-517 AFKKADGSAATI
+517 AFKKADGGAATI
-529 AERNATK
+529 AARNAIK
-536 AVITLKMDGGTGSS
+536 AVITLNYTGSK
-550 YVSAAKDIAN
+550 YTTAAKDLAN

-566 LTLTLKDKQGNE
+566 LTLTLKDAQGNE

-608 VLSSVID
+608 ILSSVID
-615 NSGNTPAFTMP
+615 NSGNSPAFTMP

-637 GTTGMTDAQ
+637 GTGMTDAQ
-646 PDYVYTYKKAAVDI
+646 PGYTYTYKKAAV

-673 DDVVKDG
+673 TDVVKNG
-680 FLKTTDYKVKASK
+680 FLKTTDYKVKANK
-693 EVVTVNALTNGGS
+693 EVVTVNALTGASN
-706 AEDNKISVSKEFT
+706 AAADNTISVSKEFT

-750 IAPLTGD
+750 IAALTED
-757 GTANKPKNGLA
+757 KTANKPKNGLA

-774 EIAVSA
+774 EIAVST

-786 ESDDHKLGGYKVTTG
+786 ASASNKLGGYQVST
-801 SAATGAV
+801 ADATSGATIK
-808 VVGFAKSAESAGTGV
+808 VGFAKSAESAGGSVT
-823 NLETGDTGVKIT
+823 LEAGDTGVKIT

>member
-185 ALTALNATSSNW
+185 ALTALNATPSNW

-219 NVTAGQLLIS
+219 NVAAGQLLIG

-244 LGAQTLTL
+244 LGAQELTL

-349 DQIDLASKNV
+349 ANIGLASANV

-397 VDGMNITVPATAAAA
+397 VDGMNITVPATAAA
-412 ATPGLSVTVNILD
+412 TPGLSVTVNILD

-431 KNNVALTIAGASVS
+431 KKDVVLTIAGASVS

-480 NADATKTTVTTAD
+480 NADTTKTTVTTAD
-493 GNFFALTST
+493 GNFFALTSAT
-502 TAANGLFNVAGNDKI
+502 SIGDGLYKVAENTAI
-517 AFKKADGSAATI
+517 AFKKADGGAATI
-529 AERNATK
+529 AARNAIK
-536 AVITLKMDGGTGSS
+536 AVITLNYTGSK
-550 YVSAAKDIAN
+550 YTTAAKDLAN

-566 LTLTLKDKQGNE
+566 LTLTLKDAQGNE

-608 VLSSVID
+608 ILSSVID
-615 NSGNTPAFTMP
+615 NSGNSPAFTMP

-637 GTTGMTDAQ
+637 GTGMTDAQ
-646 PDYVYTYKKAAVDI
+646 PGYTYTYKKAAV

-673 DDVVKDG
+673 TDVVKDG
-680 FLKTTDYKVKASK
+680 FLKTTDYKVKANK
-693 EVVTVNALTNGGS
+693 EVVTVNALTGASNAAADS
-706 AEDNKISVSKEFT
+706 TISVSKEFT

-750 IAPLTGD
+750 IAALTED
-757 GTANKPKNGLA
+757 KTANKPKNGLA

-774 EIAVSA
+774 EIAVST

-786 ESDDHKLGGYKVTTG
+786 ASASNKLGGYQVST
-801 SAATGAV
+801 ADATSGATIK
-808 VVGFAKSAESAGTGV
+808 VGFAKSAESAGGSVT
-823 NLETGDTGVKIT
+823 LEAGDTGVKIT

>member
-185 ALTALNATSSNW
+185 ALTALNATPSNW

-219 NVTAGQLLIS
+219 NVAAGQLLIG

-244 LGAQTLTL
+244 LGAQELTL

-334 TQTVNESKTNTAYNK
+334 TQTVNESKTNTAYYKAN
-349 DQIDLASKNV
+349 IGLASANV

-397 VDGMNITVPATAAAA
+397 VDGMNITVPATAAA
-412 ATPGLSVTVNILD
+412 TPGLSVTVNILD

-431 KNNVALTIAGASVS
+431 KKDVVLTIAGASVS

-480 NADATKTTVTTAD
+480 NADSTKTTVTTAD
-493 GNFFALTST
+493 GNFFALTSAT
-502 TAANGLFNVAGNDKI
+502 SIGDGLYKVAEDTAI
-517 AFKKADGSAATI
+517 AFKKADGGAATI
-529 AERNATK
+529 AARNAIK
-536 AVITLKMDGGTGSS
+536 AVITLNYTGSK
-550 YVSAAKDIAN
+550 YTTAAKDLAN

-566 LTLTLKDKQGNE
+566 LTLTLKDAQGNE

-608 VLSSVID
+608 ILSSVID
-615 NSGNTPAFTMP
+615 NSGNSPAFTMP

-637 GTTGMTDAQ
+637 GTGMTDAQ
-646 PDYVYTYKKAAVDI
+646 LGYTYTYKKAAV

-673 DDVVKDG
+673 TYVVKDG
-680 FLKTTDYKVKASK
+680 FLKTTDYKVKANK
-693 EVVTVNALTNGGS
+693 EVVTVNALTGASNAAADS
-706 AEDNKISVSKEFT
+706 TISVSKEFT

-750 IAPLTGD
+750 IAALTED
-757 GTANKPKNGLA
+757 KTANKPKNGLA

-774 EIAVSA
+774 EIAVST

-786 ESDDHKLGGYKVTTG
+786 ASASNKLGGYQVST
-801 SAATGAV
+801 ADATSGATIK
-808 VVGFAKSAESAGTGV
+808 VGFAKSAESAGGSVT
-823 NLETGDTGVKIT
+823 LEAGDTGVKIT

>member
-1 MNKKFLSAI
+1 MNKKILSAI

-185 ALTALNATSSNW
+185 ALTALNATPSNW

-219 NVTAGQLLIS
+219 NVAAGQLLIG

-244 LGAQTLTL
+244 LGAQELTL

-349 DQIDLASKNV
+349 ANIGLASANV

-397 VDGMNITVPATAAAA
+397 VDGMNITVPATAAA
-412 ATPGLSVTVNILD
+412 TPGLSVTVNILD

-431 KNNVALTIAGASVS
+431 KKDVVLTIAGASVS

-493 GNFFALTST
+493 GNFFALTSAT
-502 TAANGLFNVAGNDKI
+502 SIGDGLYKVAENTAI
-517 AFKKADGSAATI
+517 AFKKADGGAATI
-529 AERNATK
+529 AARNAIK
-536 AVITLKMDGGTGSS
+536 AVITLNYTGSK
-550 YVSAAKDIAN
+550 YTTAAKDLAN

-566 LTLTLKDKQGNE
+566 LTLTLKDAQGNE

-608 VLSSVID
+608 ILSSVID
-615 NSGNTPAFTMP
+615 NSGNSPAFTMP

-637 GTTGMTDAQ
+637 GTGMTVAQ
-646 PDYVYTYKKAAVDI
+646 PGYTYTYKKAAV

-673 DDVVKDG
+673 TDVVKDG
-680 FLKTTDYKVKASK
+680 FLKTTDYKVKANK
-693 EVVTVNALTNGGS
+693 EVVTVNALTGASN
-706 AEDNKISVSKEFT
+706 AAADNTISVSKEFT

-750 IAPLTGD
+750 IAALTED
-757 GTANKPKNGLA
+757 KTANKPKNGLA

-774 EIAVSA
+774 EIAVST

-786 ESDDHKLGGYKVTTG
+786 ASASNKLGGYQVST
-801 SAATGAV
+801 ADATSGATIK
-808 VVGFAKSAESAGTGV
+808 VGFAKSAESAGGSVT
-823 NLETGDTGVKIT
+823 LEAGDTGVKIT

>member
-185 ALTALNATSSNW
+185 ALTALNATPSNW

-219 NVTAGQLLIS
+219 NVAAGQLLIG

-244 LGAQTLTL
+244 LGAQELTL

-349 DQIDLASKNV
+349 ANIGLASANV

-397 VDGMNITVPATAAAA
+397 VDGMNITVPATAAA
-412 ATPGLSVTVNILD
+412 TPGLSVTVNILD

-431 KNNVALTIAGASVS
+431 KKDVVLTIAGASVS

-474 DANIAQ
+474 DENIAQ
-480 NADATKTTVTTAD
+480 NADTTKTTVTTAD
-493 GNFFALTST
+493 GNFFALTSAT
-502 TAANGLFNVAGNDKI
+502 SIGDGLYKVAENTAI
-517 AFKKADGSAATI
+517 AFKKADGGAATI
-529 AERNATK
+529 AARNAIK
-536 AVITLKMDGGTGSS
+536 AVITLNYTGSK
-550 YVSAAKDIAN
+550 YTTAAKDLAN

-566 LTLTLKDKQGNE
+566 LTLTLKDAQGNE

-608 VLSSVID
+608 ILSSVID
-615 NSGNTPAFTMP
+615 NSGNSPAFTMP

-637 GTTGMTDAQ
+637 GTGMTDAQ
-646 PDYVYTYKKAAVDI
+646 PGYTYTYKKAAV

-673 DDVVKDG
+673 TDVVKDG
-680 FLKTTDYKVKASK
+680 FLKTTDYKVKANK
-693 EVVTVNALTNGGS
+693 EVVTVNALTGASN
-706 AEDNKISVSKEFT
+706 AAADNTISVSKEFT

-750 IAPLTGD
+750 IAALTED
-757 GTANKPKNGLA
+757 KTANKPKNGLA

-774 EIAVSA
+774 EIAVST

-786 ESDDHKLGGYKVTTG
+786 ASASNKLGGYQVST
-801 SAATGAV
+801 ADATSGATIK
-808 VVGFAKSAESAGTGV
+808 VGFAKSAESAGGSVT
-823 NLETGDTGVKIT
+823 LEAGDTGVKIT

>member
-24 SCKDYDDDIDN
+24 SCKDYDDDIDE

-185 ALTALNATSSNW
+185 ALTALNATPSNW

-219 NVTAGQLLIS
+219 NVTAGQLLIG

-238 TPASYD
+238 APASYD

-334 TQTVNESKTNTAYNK
+334 TQTVNESKTNTAYNEA
-349 DQIDLASKNV
+349 QIDLASKNV

-386 SKTLAE
+386 SKSLAE

-397 VDGMNITVPATAAAA
+397 VDGMNITVPATAAA
-412 ATPGLSVTVNILD
+412 TSNLSVTVNILD

-431 KNNVALTIAGASVS
+431 KKDVALTIAGASVS

-480 NADATKTTVTTAD
+480 NADTTKTTVTTAD

-517 AFKKADGSAATI
+517 AFKKADGSAASI
-529 AERNATK
+529 AARNATK
-536 AVITLKMDGGTGSS
+536 AVITLKMNGGTGSS
-550 YVSAAKDIAN
+550 YVSAAKDLAN

-646 PDYVYTYKKAAVDI
+646 PDYVYTYKKADA
-660 DNSEVKEAASITF
+660 SEVKNVDAITF
-673 DDVVKDG
+673 NDVVKNG
-680 FLKTTDYKVKASK
+680 FLKTTDYKVKANK
-693 EVVTVNALTNGGS
+693 EVVTVNALTGVSN
-706 AEDNKISVSKEFT
+706 AAADNTISVSKEFT

-750 IAPLTGD
+750 IVALTGD

-774 EIAVSA
+774 EIAVST

-801 SAATGAV
+801 PAATGAV
-808 VVGFAKSAESAGTGV
+808 VVEFAKSAESAGGSV
-823 NLETGDTGVKIT
+823 NLESGNTGVKIAD
-835 GLNAG
+835 LNAG

>member
-1 MNKKFLSAI
+1 
-10 LFGALMVSSTGTFV
+10 MVSSTGTFV

-185 ALTALNATSSNW
+185 ALTALNATPSNW

-219 NVTAGQLLIS
+219 NVAAGQLLIG

-244 LGAQTLTL
+244 LGAQELTL

-349 DQIDLASKNV
+349 ANIGLASANV

-397 VDGMNITVPATAAAA
+397 VDGMNITVPATAAA
-412 ATPGLSVTVNILD
+412 TPGLSVTVNILD

-431 KNNVALTIAGASVS
+431 KKDVVLTIAGASVS

-493 GNFFALTST
+493 GNFFALTSAT
-502 TAANGLFNVAGNDKI
+502 SIGDGLYKVAENTAI
-517 AFKKADGSAATI
+517 AFKKADGGAATI
-529 AERNATK
+529 AARNAIK
-536 AVITLKMDGGTGSS
+536 AVITLNYTGSK
-550 YVSAAKDIAN
+550 YTTAAKDLAN

-566 LTLTLKDKQGNE
+566 LTLTLKDAQGNE

-608 VLSSVID
+608 ILSSVID
-615 NSGNTPAFTMP
+615 NSGNSPAFTMP

-637 GTTGMTDAQ
+637 GTGMTDAQ
-646 PDYVYTYKKAAVDI
+646 PGYTYTYKKAAVD
-660 DNSEVKEAASITF
+660 NSEVKEVASITF
-673 DDVVKDG
+673 TDVVKDG
-680 FLKTTDYKVKASK
+680 FLKTTDYKVKANK
-693 EVVTVNALTNGGS
+693 EVVTVNALTGASN
-706 AEDNKISVSKEFT
+706 AAADNTISVSKEFT

-750 IAPLTGD
+750 IAALTED
-757 GTANKPKNGLA
+757 KTANKPKNGLA

-774 EIAVSA
+774 EIAVST

-786 ESDDHKLGGYKVTTG
+786 ASASNKLGGYQVST
-801 SAATGAV
+801 ADATSGATIK
-808 VVGFAKSAESAGTGV
+808 VGFAKSAESAGGSVT
-823 NLETGDTGVKIT
+823 LEAGDTGVKII

>member
-1 MNKKFLSAI
+1 
-10 LFGALMVSSTGTFV
+10 MVSSTGTFV

-185 ALTALNATSSNW
+185 ALTALNATPSNW

-219 NVTAGQLLIS
+219 NVTAGQLLIG

-349 DQIDLASKNV
+349 NQIGLASANV

-386 SKTLAE
+386 SKSLAE

-397 VDGMNITVPATAAAA
+397 VDGMNITVPATAAA
-412 ATPGLSVTVNILD
+412 TPGLSVTVNILD

-431 KNNVALTIAGASVS
+431 KKEIALTIAGASVS

-480 NADATKTTVTTAD
+480 NAKADKTIVTTAD

-502 TAANGLFNVAGNDKI
+502 TPTDELYTVAENTAI
-517 AFKKADGSAATI
+517 AFKKADGGAASI
-529 AERNATK
+529 AARNATK
-536 AVITLKMDGGTGSS
+536 AVITLDYIGSK
-550 YVSAAKDIAN
+550 YTTAAKDLAN

-566 LTLTLKDKQGNE
+566 LTLTLKDAQGNE

-615 NSGNTPAFTMP
+615 NSTQNTPAFTMP

-637 GTTGMTDAQ
+637 GTGMTDAQ
-646 PDYVYTYKKAAVDI
+646 PGYVYTYKKAAVD
-660 DNSEVKEAASITF
+660 NSEVKEVVSITF
-673 DDVVKDG
+673 NDVVKDG
-680 FLKTTDYKVKASK
+680 FLKTTDYKVKANK
-693 EVVTVNALTNGGS
+693 KVVTVNALTNDGS
-706 AEDNKISVSKEFT
+706 AEDNTISVSKEFT

-750 IAPLTGD
+750 IAPLTGT
-757 GTANKPKNGLA
+757 GAANDPKNGLA

-786 ESDDHKLGGYKVTTG
+786 VGDKKLGGYKVSTADAASG
-801 SAATGAV
+801 SIKV
-808 VVGFAKSAESAGTGV
+808 EIAKSAESAGGEVT
-823 NLETGDTGVKIT
+823 LKDTDTGVEIAD
-835 GLNAG
+835 LSAG
-840 QGGELVVTFTDYA
+840 QGGKLVVTFTDYA

>member
-164 VLHIPNEAGVMQEI
+164 VLHIPNEAGVVQEI

-185 ALTALNATSSNW
+185 ALTALNATPSNW

-219 NVTAGQLLIS
+219 NVTAGQLLIG

-397 VDGMNITVPATAAAA
+397 VDGMNITVPATAA

-646 PDYVYTYKKAAVDI
+646 PDYVYTYKKAAVD
-660 DNSEVKEAASITF
+660 NSEVKEAASITF
-673 DDVVKDG
+673 NDVVKDG
-680 FLKTTDYKVKASK
+680 FLKTTDYKVKASN
-693 EVVTVNALTNGGS
+693 EVVTVNALTNNGS
-706 AEDNKISVSKEFT
+706 AEDNGISVSKEFT

-750 IAPLTGD
+750 IAPFTGD

-786 ESDDHKLGGYKVTTG
+786 ASASNKLGGYQVSTG

-808 VVGFAKSAESAGTGV
+808 VVEFAKSAESAGTGV
-823 NLETGDTGVKIT
+823 NLEAGDTGVKIT

>member
-185 ALTALNATSSNW
+185 ALTALDATLNNW
-197 TSGKNIAWSKAG
+197 ISGKNIAWSKAG

-219 NVTAGQLLIS
+219 NVAAGQLLIG

-244 LGAQTLTL
+244 LGAQELTL

-349 DQIDLASKNV
+349 ANIGLANANV

-397 VDGMNITVPATAAAA
+397 VDGMNITVPATAAA
-412 ATPGLSVTVNILD
+412 TSGLSVTVNILD

-431 KNNVALTIAGASVS
+431 KKDIILTIAGASVS

-502 TAANGLFNVAGNDKI
+502 TSIGDGLYKVAENTAI
-517 AFKKADGSAATI
+517 AFKKADGGAATI
-529 AERNATK
+529 AARNATK
-536 AVITLKMDGGTGSS
+536 AVITLDYDSS
-550 YVSAAKDIAN
+550 KYTTAAKDLAN

-566 LTLTLKDKQGNE
+566 LTLTLKDAQGNE

-608 VLSSVID
+608 ILSSVID
-615 NSGNTPAFTMP
+615 NSTQDAPKVEMSDK
-626 TNLYT
+626 LYT
-631 INKKAD
+631 VNKKAD
-637 GTTGMTDAQ
+637 GLPMTSDNLAYTFKYTGYDGSSQSGKSTSDFNNISTD
-646 PDYVYTYKKAAVDI
+646 TLKI
-660 DNSEVKEAASITF
+660 
-673 DDVVKDG
+673 VKDG
-680 FLKTTDYKVKASK
+680 VLKVTSYTVKANK
-693 EVVTVNALTNGGS
+693 EVVTVNALTNNGV
-706 AEDNKISVSKEFT
+706 ATDNAISVSKEFT

-730 LVYYTNGVAGTV
+730 LVYYTDGVAGTV
-742 AAVNADGI
+742 AAVGVDNV
-750 IAPLTGD
+750 IATLSGD
-757 GTANKPKNGLA
+757 GTKDNKYNGLA
-768 LQYGDE
+768 LEYGDE
-774 EIAVSA
+774 ILAVNSGKIGQTTTEKLNNYTILDA
-780 TAIPAS
+780 SGTAAEGVVKIELSLAENS
-786 ESDDHKLGGYKVTTG
+786 LGELESTPLT
-801 SAATGAV
+801 ATGVALKALAP
-808 VVGFAKSAESAGTGV
+808 GNSGK
-823 NLETGDTGVKIT
+823 LI
-835 GLNAG
+835 
-840 QGGELVVTFTDYA
+840 VTFTDYA

>member
-185 ALTALNATSSNW
+185 ALTALNATPSNW

-219 NVTAGQLLIS
+219 NVAAGQLLIG

-244 LGAQTLTL
+244 LGAQELTL

-349 DQIDLASKNV
+349 ANIGLASANV

-397 VDGMNITVPATAAAA
+397 VDGMNITVPATAAA
-412 ATPGLSVTVNILD
+412 TPGLSVTVNILD

-431 KNNVALTIAGASVS
+431 KKDVVLTIAGASVS

-493 GNFFALTST
+493 GNFFALTSAT
-502 TAANGLFNVAGNDKI
+502 SIGDGLYKVAENTAI
-517 AFKKADGSAATI
+517 AFKKADGGAATI
-529 AERNATK
+529 AARNAIK
-536 AVITLKMDGGTGSS
+536 AVITLNYTGSK
-550 YVSAAKDIAN
+550 YTTAAKDLAN

-566 LTLTLKDKQGNE
+566 LTLTLKDAQGNE
-578 LKKVIV
+578 LKKVII

-608 VLSSVID
+608 ILSSVID
-615 NSGNTPAFTMP
+615 NSGNSPAFTMP

-637 GTTGMTDAQ
+637 GTGMTDAQ
-646 PDYVYTYKKAAVDI
+646 PGYTYTYKKAAV

-673 DDVVKDG
+673 TDVVKDG
-680 FLKTTDYKVKASK
+680 FLKTTDYKVKANK
-693 EVVTVNALTNGGS
+693 EVVTVNALTGASN
-706 AEDNKISVSKEFT
+706 AAADNTISVSKEFT

-750 IAPLTGD
+750 IAALTED
-757 GTANKPKNGLA
+757 KTANKPKNGLA

-774 EIAVSA
+774 EIAVST

-786 ESDDHKLGGYKVTTG
+786 ASASNKLGGYQVST
-801 SAATGAV
+801 ADATSGATIK
-808 VVGFAKSAESAGTGV
+808 VGFAKSAESAGGSVT
-823 NLETGDTGVKIT
+823 LEAGDTGVKII

>member
-24 SCKDYDDDIDN
+24 SCKDYDDDIDE

-185 ALTALNATSSNW
+185 ALTALNATPSNW

-219 NVTAGQLLIS
+219 NVTAGQLLIG

-244 LGAQTLTL
+244 LGAQELTL

-349 DQIDLASKNV
+349 ANIGLANTNV

-366 SLNAATAAQAYDSY
+366 SLNATTAAQAYDSY

-397 VDGMNITVPATAAAA
+397 VDGMNITVPATAAA
-412 ATPGLSVTVNILD
+412 TPGLSVTVNILD

-431 KNNVALTIAGASVS
+431 KKDVALTIAGASVS

-529 AERNATK
+529 AARNATK
-536 AVITLKMDGGTGSS
+536 AVITLNYIGSK
-550 YVSAAKDIAN
+550 YTTAAKDLAN

-615 NSGNTPAFTMP
+615 NSTQNTPAFTMP

-637 GTTGMTDAQ
+637 GTGMTDAQ
-646 PDYVYTYKKAAVDI
+646 PGYVYTYKKAAVD
-660 DNSEVKEAASITF
+660 NSEVKEVVSITF
-673 DDVVKDG
+673 NDVVKDG
-680 FLKTTDYKVKASK
+680 FLKTTDYKVKANK
-693 EVVTVNALTNGGS
+693 KVVTVNALTNDGS
-706 AEDNKISVSKEFT
+706 AEDNTISVSKEFT

-774 EIAVSA
+774 EIAVST

-786 ESDDHKLGGYKVTTG
+786 ASASNKLGGYQVSTADATSGATIKVE
-801 SAATGAV
+801 
-808 VVGFAKSAESAGTGV
+808 FAKSAESAGGNV
-823 NLETGDTGVKIT
+823 NLEPSNTGVKIAD
-835 GLNAG
+835 LNAG